1 MNEREKGWERRDTNN
16 ILYIVLPIT
25 VEQASTNEED
35 FVYMTHG
42 VSLTFLLLFSFLI
55 IKYSVQSHQ
64 VLFLGTDP
72 KILADTEQVIL
83 STV

>member
-1 MNEREKGWERRDTNN
+1 MGEKRYKQ
-16 ILYIVLPIT
+16 YIVYSFANYCGTGFNQLRRFCIY
-25 VEQASTNEED
+25 D
-35 FVYMTHG
+35 KLLHG
-42 VSLTFLLLFSFLI
+42 VSLTFLLLFSFFI

>member
-1 MNEREKGWERRDTNN
+1 MREKRYKQ
-16 ILYIVLPIT
+16 YIVYSFANYCGTGFNQLRRFHIFGKLLH
-25 VEQASTNEED
+25 V
-35 FVYMTHG
+35 

-55 IKYSVQSHQ
+55 INYSVQSHQ

-72 KILADTEQVIL
+72 KILADTEQATL